1 VRTRFAQQLQGLATA
16 PVVVLVVPLL
26 FEAGLQDQCSEIWL
40 VDCDEHQQL
49 ARLMARDGLSDGDA
63 RARITA
69 QWPLARKRPLAQVL
83 IDNRGQPEALR
94 DQVAR
99 ALGDG

>member
-1 VRTRFAQQLQGLATA
+1 
-16 PVVVLVVPLL
+16 
-26 FEAGLQDQCSEIWL
+26 
-40 VDCDEHQQL
+40 
-49 ARLMARDGLSDGDA
+49 MARDGLSDGDA

-99 ALGDG
+99 ALGGG